1 MGVNSMV
8 LSLMCQ
14 GYLGHISNKI
24 FLAFLY
30 QNWFS
35 KTFLSSFCVFV
46 CVCVCDFV
54 RVCVCLT

>member
-1 MGVNSMV
+1 MV
-8 LSLMCQ
+8 VDSVELSLMCQ

-35 KTFLSSFCVFV
+35 KTF
-46 CVCVCDFV
+46 
-54 RVCVCLT
+54 